1 MEHTS
6 VGTLVKCIT
15 NEYEKHLSKMMSE
28 VGLTSA
34 QCEVL
39 YFLYES
45 NDEQV
50 NQRDIEEYLNL
61 SNPTVTGLLKRLDE
75 KGYILIVPNSTD
87 KRKKNVHLS
96 ERFYQ
101 LERKITMSKR
111 KMEKD
116 LLRGMRKSEVE
127 SLKKHLEKALRNIE
141 G

>member
-28 VGLTSA
+28 VGLTSS

-101 LERKITMSKR
+101 LERKITMSKK

-116 LLRGMRKSEVE
+116 LLRGMRKSEVQ

>member
-15 NEYEKHLSKMMSE
+15 NEYEKHLSKMMSD
-28 VGLTSA
+28 VGLTSS

-101 LERKITMSKR
+101 LERKITMSKK

-116 LLRGMRKSEVE
+116 LLRGMRKSEVQ
-127 SLKKHLEKALRNIE
+127 SFKKHLEKALRNIE